1 MTDVKVA
8 ETDDPYMFPYKGCN
22 FPKNATSPEYLETLE
37 DFEIRDSD
45 VFLVTYPKSGT
56 VWTQQILILM
66 FANDNS
72 GDYKSNFER
81 MPWIEIQVPDLD
93 VMNRPSPR
101 LFSSHLPYYLAPKGL
116 KEKKGKVI
124 YVLRNPKDTMVSYFH
139 FSKMML
145 TLKTENNIDDLLE
158 NYLSGDMVYGS
169 WFEHVKGWFTHKDQL
184 NCLFLSYEEMVKD
197 LHSAV
202 VKISKFM
209 GKDLDDATI
218 DMIVEKSTFKNMKND
233 PKANYEFFPDDVTD
247 KKQGHFLRK
256 GKVGDWKN
264 TLTVAQNERFNEV
277 FQAKMKNVPLEIIW
291 EL

>member
-45 VFLVTYPKSGT
+45 VFLVTYPKS
-56 VWTQQILILM
+56 V
-66 FANDNS
+66 
-72 GDYKSNFER
+72 
-81 MPWIEIQVPDLD
+81 
-93 VMNRPSPR
+93 
-101 LFSSHLPYYLAPKGL
+101 
-116 KEKKGKVI
+116 
-124 YVLRNPKDTMVSYFH
+124 
-139 FSKMML
+139 
-145 TLKTENNIDDLLE
+145 
-158 NYLSGDMVYGS
+158 VYGS

-256 GKVGDWKN
+256 DNG
-264 TLTVAQNERFNEV
+264 TLTEMKSKKRERLQMIDKEMRVNLICAEK
-277 FQAKMKNVPLEIIW
+277 QSQRSP
-291 EL
+291 